1 MKRAIQPILLSAG
14 SLLLCGCFGPPP
26 GGPGPSNPSGPN
38 LVKNLVDISVAA
50 PAGLAT
56 PTQVKTSLGTVAV
69 SGGAASST
77 PIFNDGPQF
86 ATATDAAGNV
96 QLMGFVGLSAKEIN
110 TRTTAEVM
118 LFFGLNAPLLT
129 GGEQV
134 QLLALLKQ
142 LPAVQTLADAIGA
155 ALATDS
161 MAVANRSPSVQA
173 TLTVARAEIL
183 QLPTMKS
190 KLSAARLLIDPS
202 DGQSGL
208 TVTQL
213 DLSSINIR
221 NDFRRRAYYFLESI
235 SYVPQG
241 GGNPV
246 EDIRLVAQG
255 PISPTA
261 GATSVFS
268 AINDIVTGTQAYTG
282 VDSGSIATPI
292 APPAAESTTY
302 LVTVVGPGAHPG
314 DEAELSAVQQ
324 EKKRQIIRES
334 FVIDFFVPI
343 FVDLVIPIVG
353 DDIDLILNSSHAS
366 DLLSGLIS
374 IVGNAGPLAIAKADT
389 GDVSGAL
396 YDLWTNV
403 LSDGSARLEILD
415 ALFKLLDFAGK
426 IGADSNVDIFADLAE
441 SAMRPLDTVDSI
453 LIGFD
458 SLVQLRQI
466 KTCNRAQTF
475 EVVSD
480 RSKVKLSPE
489 QADIDETRSQV
500 FTATIPDATGIGAN
514 IVYHWKNT
522 ALHGGIRD
530 NQHASAEFDSSEK
543 VVTYFP
549 NIPVSPGV
557 DTITVEAFEVQGQ
570 NRVSLG
576 TATATV
582 RVRTLVPK
590 IAPDRTSL
598 VRDES
603 QTFTVKVDS
612 TLSNGGALTYKWFGT
627 TKHGHLTSPAPN
639 LETGIS
645 TATYKATG
653 TPPGEDTVAV
663 EVFSTKDGVK
673 TSLGIA
679 RAQVKIE
686 QRKTIVFGSFTV
698 ETKPTPG
705 QPDRSSVIAYAIV
718 PKVEG
723 AISYSARL
731 YNFYDPAYYG
741 HGAVFGDSIVRGRE
755 DRGSEY
761 WIGLTGAGASPNE
774 TLGEAVAYLQ
784 SRFTG
789 IVIEV
794 TVTY

>member
-1 MKRAIQPILLSAG
+1 MNRSTFLVLLSAITP
-14 SLLLCGCFGPPP
+14 LLCGCPNSPVPGSQNPP
-26 GGPGPSNPSGPN
+26 SLN
-38 LVKNLVDISVAA
+38 LVKNKLDVSVVA
-50 PAGLAT
+50 PAGMPMPA
-56 PTQVKTSLGTVAV
+56 QVKTSLGTVAV
-69 SGGAASST
+69 AGGGAPAT
-77 PIFNDGPQF
+77 PIFNEGPQF
-86 ATATDAAGNV
+86 ATATDVAGHV
-96 QLMGFVGLSAKEIN
+96 QLMGFVGSGAKVIN

-134 QLLALLKQ
+134 QVLAMLKQ
-142 LPAVQTLADAIGA
+142 LPAVETLAAAIGA
-155 ALATDS
+155 ALATDG
-161 MAVANRSPSVQA
+161 MAVANRSAAVQEA
-173 TLTVARAEIL
+173 LTAARAEIL

-190 KLSAARLLIDPS
+190 KLNAARLLIDPS

-235 SYVPQG
+235 SYVPEG
-241 GGNPV
+241 GGDPV
-246 EDIRLVAQG
+246 EDIRLIAQG

-268 AINDIVTGTQAYTG
+268 AINDIVTGTQAYAG
-282 VDSGSIATPI
+282 VDSGAIETPI
-292 APPAAESTTY
+292 APPSAESTTY

-314 DEAELSAVQQ
+314 DESELSQIQQ
-324 EKKRQIIRES
+324 EKKRQVIRES
-334 FVIDFFVPI
+334 FVIDFFVPV

-353 DDIDLILNSSHAS
+353 DDIDLLLNSSHAS

-374 IVGNAGPLAIAKADT
+374 IVGNAGPLAIAKAET

-426 IGADSNVDIFADLAE
+426 IGADSNVDIFSDLAE

-475 EVVSD
+475 EIVSD
-480 RSKVKLSPE
+480 RSKVKLSPA
-489 QADIDETRSQV
+489 QADIDQTQSQV
-500 FTATIPDATGIGAN
+500 LTATIPDATGLDTT

-530 NQHASAEFDSSEK
+530 NQHTAAEFDSTEN

-557 DTITVEAFEVQGQ
+557 DTITVEAFEVRGQ
-570 NRVSLG
+570 NRISLG

-598 VRDES
+598 VHNES
-603 QTFTVKVDS
+603 QTFTAKVDS
-612 TLSNGGALTYKWFGT
+612 TLANGGALTYKWFGT

-639 LETGIS
+639 LETSIN
-645 TATYKATG
+645 TATYKASG

-686 QRKTIVFGSFTV
+686 ERKTIVFGRFTV
-698 ETKPTPG
+698 EVKPQPG
-705 QPDRSSVIAYAIV
+705 QPGRSSVVGYAIV

-731 YNFYDPAYYG
+731 YNFFDPLYYG
-741 HGAVFGDSIVRGRE
+741 HGTIFDDYIVRNRE
-755 DRGSEY
+755 DRGSEF
-761 WIGLTGAGASPNE
+761 WIGLTGGVSDDQFAGESAASI
-774 TLGEAVAYLQ
+774 A
-784 SRFTG
+784 SRFVG
-789 IVIEV
+789 IIVEV